1 MGSTVTAG
9 VFVAQDAIIDIA
21 RLAVAILIPMFLN
34 FLKLTDKSPCIYISI
49 LTRIRTL
56 NKSAPKGAVAE
67 KVWSS
72 DKVGLFESGF
82 LEPEGE

>member
-21 RLAVAILIPMFLN
+21 RLVAAILIPMFLN
-34 FLKLTDKSPCIYISI
+34 FLKLTDKSPYIYKSI

-67 KVWSS
+67 KVWFS
-72 DKVGLFESGF
+72 DKAGF
-82 LEPEGE
+82 ARISFP